1 MRIKGKTL
9 KIFISTGEVSGDWQ
23 GALLIKALFKYA
35 ESTGIE
41 LQVTALGGDRMAEAG
56 ATMLGN
62 TVGIGSIGLLE
73 ALPYIIPTIWIQWRA
88 KQKLKRSPPDLVIL
102 IDYVTPNLV
111 LGKFAKSEL
120 KVPVIYYIAPQA
132 PGWVW
137 ELGGKEAK
145 DIVDFTDKILAI
157 FPQEAK
163 YYQDRGANVVWVGH
177 PMVDVMDKFPDKAE
191 ARTQL
196 GISESDL
203 VVGIL
208 PASRSQEIKYLLPV
222 MLEAAQKIQAKLP
235 QVKFW
240 LPLSMERYRIKFEE
254 LFLKYD
260 LPVTIISGSSGRSHL
275 LMRAADLVLCKS
287 GTVNLEAALLNVPQ
301 VVVYKVSKV
310 TAWLAV
316 KVLKFSIPFM
326 APPNLIEMK
335 EIVPEFLQH
344 NATGD
349 RISAA
354 CLDLLLNESKR
365 EQTLKDYAQ
374 MRDRLNGTATMD
386 RVVKEIFSA
395 VKI

>member
-23 GALLIKALFKYA
+23 GALLIKALFDYA
-35 ESTGIE
+35 KSSGIE
-41 LQVTALGGDRMAEAG
+41 LEITALGGDRMAEAG
-56 ATMLGN
+56 ATILGN
-62 TVGIGSIGLLE
+62 TVGIGSMGLVE
-73 ALPYIIPTIWIQWRA
+73 AIPYVIPTIWIQWQA

-111 LGKFAKSEL
+111 LGKFAKDQL

-137 ELGGKEAK
+137 SLGDLEVKR
-145 DIVDFTDKILAI
+145 VVNFTDKILAI

-163 YYQDRGANVVWVGH
+163 YYEDYGGNVVWVGH
-177 PMVDVMDKFPDKAE
+177 PMVEVMAQFPDKAT
-191 ARTQL
+191 ARKQL
-196 GISESDL
+196 GIPEADL

-222 MLEAAQKIQAKLP
+222 MLEAALKIQAKLP

-240 LPLSMERYRIKFEE
+240 LPLSMERYRLQFERQ
-254 LFLKYD
+254 FQKYGV
-260 LPVTIISGSSGRSHL
+260 PVNIISGRSQL
-275 LMRAADLVLCKS
+275 LIRAADLVLSKS
-287 GTVNLEAALLNVPQ
+287 GTVNLESALLNVPQ
-301 VVVYKVSKV
+301 VVIYKVSKV

-316 KVLKFSIPFM
+316 NVLKFSIPFM
-326 APPNLIEMK
+326 APPNLLEMR

-349 RISAA
+349 RIADA
-354 CLDLLLNESKR
+354 CLELLLNESKR
-365 EQTLKDYAQ
+365 EQTLKDYAR
-374 MRDRLNGTATMD
+374 MRDRLNGNGTMD
-386 RVVKEIFSA
+386 RVVKEIFSSL
-395 VKI
+395 VK